1 MSEMTEQTGGICCT
15 QLRANPWIDLGQDV
29 NKARHALLNMVRDM
43 EASQRKLRETQDE
56 LAETNRTL
64 EDRILDRTAEIRR
77 LLDEKESFIRQLGHD
92 LRTPLTPLMALLPM
106 VAERTSDMQ
115 AREIVQLC
123 VLIVQYMSE
132 LVEKTLLLTRLGHA
146 DDHLLLESVNLGE
159 LLGRCVQTLA
169 TEFDRSQ
176 VALSVDVPDLLTVT
190 TEMVSLRQ
198 IIENILTN
206 ALKYTEAGGSV
217 HVQARSAGEQLLLV
231 FRDTGVGMTPEQCLR
246 ATAEFYKADPSR
258 HDRSSVGLGLTIS
271 DRLARRLG
279 GNLDI
284 HSSGLGEG
292 TTVTLAVPVDAFS
305 KRPVATP
312 DEQERGD
319 G

>member
-1 MSEMTEQTGGICCT
+1 MRETTEQAGAVCCS

-29 NKARHALLNMVRDM
+29 NKARRALLNMVRDM

-56 LAETNRTL
+56 LAETNQTL

-123 VLIVQYMSE
+123 VLNVQYMSE

-146 DDHLLLESVNLGE
+146 DDQLLLESVNLGQ
-159 LLGRCVQTLA
+159 LLGRCVRTLA
-169 TEFDRSQ
+169 TEFEASQ
-176 VALSVDVPDLLTVT
+176 VALTVDVPDVLTVT

-206 ALKYTEAGGSV
+206 ALKYTEGGGSV
-217 HVQARSAGEQLLLV
+217 HVEARSAGEQLLLV
-231 FRDTGVGMTPEQCLR
+231 FRDTGVGMTAEQCLR

-279 GNLDI
+279 GRLDI
-284 HSSGLGEG
+284 HSPGLGEG
-292 TTVTLAVPVDAFS
+292 TTVTLALPVDGFG
-305 KRPVATP
+305 KRKDQPEAGL
-312 DEQERGD
+312 ERD
-319 G
+319 DD

>member
-1 MSEMTEQTGGICCT
+1 MSETAEQADRICCS

-29 NKARHALLNMVRDM
+29 NKARRALLNMVRDM
-43 EASQRKLRETQDE
+43 EAGQRKLRETQDE
-56 LAETNRTL
+56 LAETNQTL

-123 VLIVQYMSE
+123 VLNVQYMSE

-146 DDHLLLESVNLGE
+146 DDQLLLESVDLGE
-159 LLGRCVQTLA
+159 LLGRCVRTLA
-169 TEFDRSQ
+169 TEFERSQ
-176 VALSVDVPDLLTVT
+176 IALTVDVPEDLTVT

-217 HVQARSAGEQLLLV
+217 HVQARLAGEQLLLV
-231 FRDTGVGMTPEQCLR
+231 VRDTGVGMTPQQCLR

-279 GNLDI
+279 GHLDI
-284 HSSGLGEG
+284 HSPGLGEG
-292 TTVTLAVPVDAFS
+292 TTVTLALPADGFAKPAS
-305 KRPVATP
+305 QPSG
-312 DEQERGD
+312 EQGQCD